1 LNEKQS
7 KKNQSV
13 EKVFQI
19 IEIMA
24 ENKGSMRLLDVS
36 QKLQLPAS
44 TVLRFLNTLLTFG
57 YVYQDEETLKYSL
70 TMKFCH
76 IGELVRSKISILD
89 IAKPFLVTLSEKC
102 HESTCLAIENDMTVL
117 YIDAVDGPDKMLK
130 TLQRIGKCAPMHS
143 TGVGKLM
150 LLGYD
155 DTKINKYITDKG
167 LSSLTQNTITTKELL
182 LKELASIRTL
192 GYALDNEECEIGA
205 RCLAAP
211 IKDYTGNTTACI
223 SVSGP
228 VSRMSMDKINS
239 IKDYVKEAAEIISI
253 RMGRI

>member
-1 LNEKQS
+1 MNEKLS

-24 ENKGSMRLLDVS
+24 ESKGSMRLQDIS
-36 QKLQLPAS
+36 QKLLLPAS

-57 YVYQDEETLKYSL
+57 YVYQDAENLKYSL
-70 TMKFCH
+70 TMKFCQ
-76 IGELVRSKISILD
+76 IGERIRLKISIID
-89 IAKPFLVTLSEKC
+89 IAKPFLIALTEKC
-102 HESTCLAIENDMTVL
+102 HESTCLAIEDDMTVL
-117 YIDAVDGPDKMLK
+117 YIDVIDGPDKMLK
-130 TLQRIGKCAPMHS
+130 TLQRIGKSAPLHC

-150 LLGYD
+150 LLNYND
-155 DTKINKYITDKG
+155 EKINKYIREKG
-167 LSSLTQNTITTKELL
+167 LSALTKNTITSKEQLL
-182 LKELASIRTL
+182 HELASIRAL

-211 IKDYTGNTTACI
+211 IKDFTGSTIACI

-228 VSRMSMDKINS
+228 VSRVSIDKINS
-239 IKDYVKEAAEIISI
+239 IKDYVKEAAADISKRLGHI
-253 RMGRI
+253 